1 MCLNQNINDH
11 IAMIRIMYILSFLL
25 SLVFPRNNSA
35 AGKPADYT
43 LLREQMVNRQIIARG
58 VKDEHVI
65 MAMLNVPRHRFVP
78 EGHRSMA
85 YADTPL
91 PIGEGQTISQPYIVA
106 FMTECLELK
115 PDDRV
120 LEIGT
125 GSGYQAAV
133 LSELAKE
140 VYTVEIVP
148 ILGNRASKLLDEMGY
163 TNIHVKI
170 GDGYRGWPE
179 EGQFDAIIA
188 TAAPLDIPQP
198 LIDQLKEGG
207 RIIIPVGSQITAQKL
222 IKGVKKNG
230 RLITEDVLPV
240 RFVPMIKG
248 NN

>member
-1 MCLNQNINDH
+1 
-11 IAMIRIMYILSFLL
+11 MIKIMYIFSFLL
-25 SLVFPRNNSA
+25 SFLFPRNNPA
-35 AGKPADYT
+35 AENPADYT

-58 VKDEHVI
+58 VKDEFVI
-65 MAMLNVPRHRFVP
+65 MAMLNVPRHLFVP
-78 EGHRSMA
+78 EGSRSMA

-115 PDDRV
+115 PEDRV

-133 LSELAKE
+133 LAELVKE

-148 ILGNRASKLLDEMGY
+148 ILGNRTSKILDEMGY

-179 EGQFDAIIA
+179 EAPFDAVIV
-188 TAAPLDIPQP
+188 TAAPLDIPQA

-207 RIIIPVGSQITAQKL
+207 RIIIPVGSQVTAQKL

-230 RLITEDVLPV
+230 RLVTEDVLPV
-240 RFVPMIKG
+240 RFVPMVKG
-248 NN
+248 DK